1 MLAKLAGL
9 IWCRSKQLLV
19 AAAVLA
25 VLGGALSATLFDR
38 LTAGGLTDTGA
49 ESGRAAAVL
58 AETGQGAPNLTL
70 LVTTPDGVDDADSAR
85 AGSQLTQRLS
95 GEPHVK
101 DVSSYWSAGKSPQLR
116 SEDGKQALVV
126 ATIAGDE
133 TTVGKR
139 LDALLPRYEGEH
151 DGLEV
156 TAGGYAMFQKESA
169 KLSQEDATKGEMIT
183 FPVTL
188 VILVLIFGSIVSA
201 LLPLIV
207 AFFAML
213 VGMGIMWLLASVT
226 DLSVFAMSVVTLLG
240 LGLAIDY
247 CLLMVNRYREE
258 LRSASPE
265 EALRTTMVTAGRTVS
280 FSAVTVAV
288 VLAGL
293 LFFPLQAVRSLAYG
307 GMITAMLSAVAALT
321 VLPALFVALGP
332 RVEKGRVLRKRGA
345 NSTDGTESGFWHRL
359 AVFVMRRPVPVATL
373 ALAFLLLLGA
383 PALGMKLGMPD
394 ERSMPGDSQSRQVAT
409 AIREGFGSAEVNA
422 LQVVA
427 ERTPKGNDNV
437 DAYATELSRLP
448 HAGRVDTATGSY
460 VDGERVTPGTE
471 QHQRFS
477 IGDGTYFS
485 VVPSSASA
493 DTATELVGEVRSLQA
508 PFETLVGGTAAVN
521 EDTTQSLS
529 DRLPYAGRSRHRDDR
544 AALPAH
550 RKCAPSV
557 ARPGTER
564 AESDRHLRCA
574 RLDLPG
580 GPLRLAPGRLH
591 RDRHDHLDRSRDAL
605 RPVVRPGHGL
615 PGLHARPN
623 PGGVRTHRVRHRRRG
638 HGSGTHRA
646 HGDRGRRTDLDRLP
660 GLPRIGHHVR
670 QGLRRRTAARRAHG
684 RDDHPRC
691 APAGSHAAGRTGDV
705 VGPRPTA
712 PAARAVRHQRI
723 GGDRRDGPVGRHS
736 QAAPAHVTDQKGLRA
751 LPT

>member
-529 DRLPYAGRSRHRDDR
+529 DRLPYALGAVAIAMIVLLFLLTGSVLLPLLALALSGLSLTATFGALVWIFQEGHLASLLGDFTVTGTITSIVPVMLFALSFGLAMDYQVFMLARIREEYERTGSGTAAVAMGLERIGRMVT
-544 AALPAH
+544 AAAVLISIVFLAFLVSGITFVKAYGVGLPLAVLMDATIIRGALLPAAM
-550 RKCAPSV
+550 RLGGQAMWWAP
-557 ARPGTER
+557 
-564 AESDRHLRCA
+564 
-574 RLDLPG
+574 
-580 GPLRLAPGRLH
+580 GPLRR
-591 RDRHDHLDRSRDAL
+591 
-605 RPVVRPGHGL
+605 
-615 PGLHARPN
+615 LHARF
-623 PGGVRTHRVRHRRRG
+623 GISE
-638 HGSGTHRA
+638 SGETVA
-646 HGDRGRRTDLDRLP
+646 
-660 GLPRIGHHVR
+660 
-670 QGLRRRTAARRAHG
+670 
-684 RDDHPRC
+684 
-691 APAGSHAAGRTGDV
+691 
-705 VGPRPTA
+705 TA
-712 PAARAVRHQRI
+712 PSADTAKQHQ
-723 GGDRRDGPVGRHS
+723 
-736 QAAPAHVTDQKGLRA
+736 LM
-751 LPT
+751 